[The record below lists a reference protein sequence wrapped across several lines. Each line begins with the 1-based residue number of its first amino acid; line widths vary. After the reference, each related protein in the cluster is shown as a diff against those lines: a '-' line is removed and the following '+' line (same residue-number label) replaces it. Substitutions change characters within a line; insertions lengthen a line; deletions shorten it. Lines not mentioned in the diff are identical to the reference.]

1 MALKKSEIYSTL
13 TKCANKLRSNSGIG
27 AESFKN
33 YVLIILFLKYVSD
46 KVKSGDNTVLEIP
59 EGCYFEDIVALK
71 GKKTIGDSLNKIIE
85 KISDANGLQ
94 DIINL
99 SDHDFCDKKLGNAED
114 SSKLIAELISA
125 FQDDGLDFSHNRAAD
140 DDLIGDAYEYL
151 MRNFASLAGK
161 DKGQFFTPTEISRLM
176 ALLIGIDQ
184 DDRSMVS
191 AYDPT
196 CGSGSLL
203 LRVRAAA
210 KHNVS
215 LDGQDIDP
223 ANIELSYMNMVI
235 HGCETPDIRQG
246 DTLNSPKH
254 TINERLQTYDY
265 VVSNPKFSLH
275 NWMLTAKETDKYG
288 RWSPDMGV
296 PPQQYGDFAF
306 LLHCVKSMKPNG
318 KCAIILPNGVLTRG
332 GDEEKLRKW
341 LMEQRLLSGIIAF
354 PANAFYGTSIAGN
367 VLVLDNHRVADGVFF
382 IDASELGYK
391 DADSKIRLREQD
403 IKRVIDVWRA
413 RKDVPHFAHLSTFES
428 TQQEGEETPMYE
440 IQRNGYNLNM
450 SRYVVPKDKEIHQN
464 IDGHLHGGIPAYDI
478 DQLQGYWDMCP
489 SLREALFVPFREG
502 FYSLAVDKH
511 KVSETIKSEP
521 SFKAQEDVFCN
532 TIQQWCE
539 QTKPLMLA
547 VGKENKP
554 KDVIAQWGQNIL
566 DTFKK
571 CHSLVD
577 AYDVYDQLLG
587 YYNDS
592 MQDDLFMIS
601 RDGWMP
607 KLIEPAKKSPK
618 WTDLTCDLLPVS
630 LAVQVLLPDLKRQ
643 FDAKTSELANVQ
655 EQMSTMIEED
665 EGYLDDS
672 VFYGK
677 RNAATIKK
685 KLKEAAQPDMQGVYS
700 KEQRDLW
707 QQFLDLL
714 EKEKSIKAEIK
725 VLDAKLYK
733 EIKRVYAELT
743 EDEARSIIVN
753 DKWLADI
760 IALINNEMQTA
771 MHRIVTEVNDMHDR
785 YEFTVGQ
792 LRLLFG
798 VKETAVQDHL
808 KEMGFDL
815 NDEIGTEL

>member
-1 MALKKSEIYSTL
+1 MAIKKSDIYSTL

-85 KISDANGLQ
+85 KISAANGLQ

-114 SSKLIAELISA
+114 SSKLISELIAA

-161 DKGQFFTPTEISRLM
+161 DKGQFYTPTEISRLM
-176 ALLIGIDQ
+176 ALLIGIDK
-184 DDRSMVS
+184 DDRPMVS

-235 HGCETPDIRQG
+235 HGCETPNILQG

-254 TINERLQTYDY
+254 VVNGKLQTYDY

-275 NWMLTAKETDKYG
+275 NWMLTAKDNDEYG
-288 RWSPDMGV
+288 RWNPDMGV

-306 LLHCVKSMKPNG
+306 LLHCVKSMKAGG

-332 GDEEKLRKW
+332 GDEERLRKW
-341 LMEQRLLSGIIAF
+341 LIEQRLLSGIIAF

-367 VLVLDNHRVADGVFF
+367 VLVLDNHRVQDGVFF

-403 IKRVIDVWRA
+403 IKRVIDVWKE
-413 RKDVPHFAHLSTFES
+413 RKDVPHFAHLSTFEL

-440 IQRNGYNLNM
+440 IQRNGFNLNM
-450 SRYVVPKDKEIHQN
+450 SRYVIPKDKEICQN
-464 IDGHLHGGIPAYDI
+464 IDGHLHGGIPTHDI
-478 DQLQGYWDMCP
+478 DRLQQYWEICP
-489 SLREALFVPFREG
+489 LLRSALFTPFREG
-502 FYSLAVDKH
+502 FYSLTVDKR
-511 KVSETIKSEP
+511 KVSEAIRNEASFKSQEEVFTNTIK
-521 SFKAQEDVFCN
+521 N
-532 TIQQWCE
+532 WCG
-539 QTKPLMLA
+539 QIKPIMLA
-547 VGKENKP
+547 VGRDNKP
-554 KDVIAQWGQNIL
+554 KEEIARWGQSIL
-566 DTFKK
+566 DTFLQ
-571 CHSLVD
+571 SYTLVD

-587 YYNDS
+587 YYNDTL
-592 MQDDLFMIS
+592 QDDLFMIS

-607 KLIEPAKKSPK
+607 KLIQPTKKSPK
-618 WTDLTCDLLPVS
+618 WTDLTCDLLPVE
-630 LAVQVLLPDLKRQ
+630 LAVKVFLCELKQQ
-643 FDAKTSELANVQ
+643 FDDKIASLANVQ
-655 EQMSTMIEED
+655 EQMLTMIDED
-665 EGYLDDS
+665 EGYLDDAL
-672 VFYGK
+672 FYGK
-677 RNAATIKK
+677 RNEKNIRT
-685 KLKEAAQPDMQGVYS
+685 KLERCSA
-700 KEQRDLW
+700 
-707 QQFLDLL
+707 
-714 EKEKSIKAEIK
+714 
-725 VLDAKLYK
+725 
-733 EIKRVYAELT
+733 
-743 EDEARSIIVN
+743 
-753 DKWLADI
+753 
-760 IALINNEMQTA
+760 
-771 MHRIVTEVNDMHDR
+771 HR
-785 YEFTVGQ
+785 
-792 LRLLFG
+792 
-798 VKETAVQDHL
+798 
-808 KEMGFDL
+808 L
-815 NDEIGTEL
+815 NDEETAFLNSLAPYLEKNNKANKEKIAELSKPFDYLFEDGQTITKKVIQKLIANSDNWEYSTEYAGEQRFE